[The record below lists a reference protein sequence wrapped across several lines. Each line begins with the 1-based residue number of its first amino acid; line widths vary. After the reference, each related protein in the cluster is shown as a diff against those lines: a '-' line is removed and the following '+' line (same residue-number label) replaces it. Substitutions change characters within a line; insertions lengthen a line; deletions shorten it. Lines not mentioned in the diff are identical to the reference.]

1 MSPDCSSTTFSCSL
15 LGIIAYCLF
24 PVLHKKQV
32 IKTSGTITQTLA
44 SSLRVSA
51 EPHQQPSRRQLL
63 LACQNVSVSLVT
75 FSGFLF
81 YSVLFFLEFFFPFTS
96 ALQALKAAVCMQ
108 IQAARLRLLYSET
121 IPKPSSS
128 NNKAR
133 RAPNASDINTAG
145 SSGAPLFHS
154 RRN

>member
-1 MSPDCSSTTFSCSL
+1 MSPDCSSTAFSCSL

-51 EPHQQPSRRQLL
+51 EPHQQPSSRQLL
-63 LACQNVSVSLVT
+63 LACQSVSVSLVT

-81 YSVLFFLEFFFPFTS
+81 YSLLFFRFFFSFTS

-108 IQAARLRLLYSET
+108 IQAARLRFLYSET
-121 IPKPSSS
+121 IPKPGSS

>member
-1 MSPDCSSTTFSCSL
+1 MSPDCSSAAFSCSL

-51 EPHQQPSRRQLL
+51 EPHQQPSSRQLL
-63 LACQNVSVSLVT
+63 LACQNLSVSLVT

-81 YSVLFFLEFFFPFTS
+81 YSLLFFGVFFPFTS

-108 IQAARLRLLYSET
+108 IQAARLRFCILRRSPSPAQ
-121 IPKPSSS
+121 IIKP
-128 NNKAR
+128 AEPQTR
-133 RAPNASDINTAG
+133 QI
-145 SSGAPLFHS
+145 
-154 RRN
+154 

>member
-51 EPHQQPSRRQLL
+51 EPHQQPSSRQLL

-81 YSVLFFLEFFFPFTS
+81 YSVLFFFGVFFFP
-96 ALQALKAAVCMQ
+96 LQVLYRHLK
-108 IQAARLRLLYSET
+108 RLFACRS
-121 IPKPSSS
+121 
-128 NNKAR
+128 R
-133 RAPNASDINTAG
+133 QRG
-145 SSGAPLFHS
+145 SSFCIQ
-154 RRN
+154 RRSPSPARQIIKLAEPQTRQI

>member
-1 MSPDCSSTTFSCSL
+1 MSPDCSSTAFSCSL

-51 EPHQQPSRRQLL
+51 EPHQQPSSRQLL

-81 YSVLFFLEFFFPFTS
+81 YSLLFFGFFPFTS

-108 IQAARLRLLYSET
+108 IQAAQLRFCIQRRS
-121 IPKPSSS
+121 PSP
-128 NNKAR
+128 AR
-133 RAPNASDINTAG
+133 QIIKLAEPQTRQI
-145 SSGAPLFHS
+145 
-154 RRN
+154 